1 MLALGLRTD
10 EGVTQQVSTRRPRT
24 TGRGA
29 AADRLSLAALGVLLP
44 PPEPGGRVRVAG
56 GGERA
61 AGAGLAAAERTVSA
75 GAAVRA
81 RCGAVLRR
89 CLHRALRC
97 TPAGL
102 PLLDSLLPA
111 LLCQL
116 RRRWNAMEEEDGDG
130 RGSR

>member
-10 EGVTQQVSTRRPRT
+10 EGVTQQVSACRPRAPR
-24 TGRGA
+24 RGA
-29 AADRLSLAALGVLLP
+29 AADRRSLAALGALLP
-44 PPEPGGRVRVAG
+44 PPEPGGRVRGVG

-61 AGAGLAAAERTVSA
+61 AGAGLAAAERAVST
-75 GAAVRA
+75 GTAVRA

-89 CLHRALRC
+89 CLYRALRC

-116 RRRWNAMEEEDGDG
+116 RCRWNAVEEDGGG